1 MQSVDSAKVSESKIQ
16 TDIQD
21 DVDGKCRMIS
31 LILSKGQKDFIYAN
45 QEKFLQFAEE
55 AINNEKK
62 FRNSITIFNMFI
74 NQIKGEMAKA
84 KPDESRIR
92 SINQSVTQILINA
105 GSRRMVKILKQ
116 LVLSVENQ

>member
-1 MQSVDSAKVSESKIQ
+1 
-16 TDIQD
+16 
-21 DVDGKCRMIS
+21 MIS